1 MDMNGEAIA
10 EAAEASGEDLP
21 TSMFGDMNMSITMEM
36 FDYNAADIV
45 IEIPTEFTDITDEF
59 AEIMPPAAG

>member
-1 MDMNGEAIA
+1 
-10 EAAEASGEDLP
+10 
-21 TSMFGDMNMSITMEM
+21 MEM

-59 AEIMPPAAG
+59 AEIMPPAGG